1 MGRVLHLEGEYAA
14 ARAELERALALA
26 PDVPVDRAV
35 GVWIRGR
42 VLTNLAITTA
52 ALGDAS
58 SAHRALGEV
67 VAAPS
72 GDRMN
77 RTRALEHLGRLEESW
92 GDLEA
97 ALARYEEALA
107 TGEAALRED
116 APVPYNRAY
125 LVGALSRVG
134 LLRQRLGR
142 TAAAVEA
149 LDRALATARELGTR
163 QLVADVLLDR
173 GILARESGDL
183 HAALASHEEALAL
196 AAEARLEVALARA
209 LGELGWDRLA
219 GGDPAAALA
228 LFERALDSKAARE
241 SPEIAGALRSGIARA
256 RERLGETGP
265 AAEQDDLAVDAI
277 ESVRLG
283 TLSEARRLGFWRVRQ
298 GVFRSAIALR
308 HRLLVDSGGVRHAE
322 RALELAEQARSR
334 TLLDLVSRGVVPVG
348 SEDEGR
354 AWTVERLRAGLL
366 AGDVGVVAFA
376 LDEPRS
382 WAWVLTRDACAM
394 AALPGRGEVERA
406 ARAWRRRVASG
417 EPDDRAA
424 RAEASRLHGL
434 LLLLARGPARPPA
447 PPRDRRRRCPA
458 PRPVRG
464 PRGRGRPAAPGALR
478 GELRSLGL
486 GRGRAARAAL
496 GPRPAGARLLAYAEP
511 PSPALG
517 PLPLA
522 GREVEEIA
530 ALFPPGAADVRRGS
544 EATESWLKR
553 ARLAAYGALH
563 FATHGTYDD
572 RAPGRSALV
581 LAPGQGED
589 GRLQVREIAAL
600 ALRARLV
607 SLSACDTGLGEV
619 VTGEGVVGVARAFL
633 NAGADAVAMTL
644 WRIPDASTAELMR
657 RFYRHLRAG
666 RPAAEALRDAKLEL
680 RAGRAARRAPFHW
693 AGVVLTGD
701 ADSALPAF

>member
-196 AAEARLEVALARA
+196 AAEARLEVAARPRPRRAGLGPARRRRPGGRARALRAGPRLEGRPGVAGDRGRAALGDRAGPRAPRGDGPRRRAGRPGGGRDRVRAPGNALRGAPPGLLARA
-209 LGELGWDRLA
+209 P
-219 GGDPAAALA
+219 GGLP
-228 LFERALDSKAARE
+228 
-241 SPEIAGALRSGIARA
+241 
-256 RERLGETGP
+256 
-265 AAEQDDLAVDAI
+265 Q
-277 ESVRLG
+277 
-283 TLSEARRLGFWRVRQ
+283 
-298 GVFRSAIALR
+298 
-308 HRLLVDSGGVRHAE
+308 
-322 RALELAEQARSR
+322 
-334 TLLDLVSRGVVPVG
+334 
-348 SEDEGR
+348 
-354 AWTVERLRAGLL
+354 
-366 AGDVGVVAFA
+366 
-376 LDEPRS
+376 
-382 WAWVLTRDACAM
+382 RD
-394 AALPGRGEVERA
+394 
-406 ARAWRRRVASG
+406 
-417 EPDDRAA
+417 
-424 RAEASRLHGL
+424 
-434 LLLLARGPARPPA
+434 
-447 PPRDRRRRCPA
+447 
-458 PRPVRG
+458 
-464 PRGRGRPAAPGALR
+464 RPAAPAAGRLGERPPRGAGPRARRAGALEDPARPRQPGRRPGRLGGGRARLDGRAPAR
-478 GELRSLGL
+478 GAPGGR
-486 GRGRAARAAL
+486 RGRRRLRPRRAAVL
-496 GPRPAGARLLAYAEP
+496 GVGPDPRRLRDGRPAG
-511 PSPALG
+511 
-517 PLPLA
+517 
-522 GREVEEIA
+522 
-530 ALFPPGAADVRRGS
+530 PGGG
-544 EATESWLKR
+544 R
-553 ARLAAYGALH
+553 ARGAGLATSH
-563 FATHGTYDD
+563 
-572 RAPGRSALV
+572 RIGRSLRPGGTGRGV
-581 LAPGQGED
+581 SAP
-589 GRLQVREIAAL
+589 
-600 ALRARLV
+600 
-607 SLSACDTGLGEV
+607 
-619 VTGEGVVGVARAFL
+619 
-633 NAGADAVAMTL
+633 
-644 WRIPDASTAELMR
+644 
-657 RFYRHLRAG
+657 
-666 RPAAEALRDAKLEL
+666 
-680 RAGRAARRAPFHW
+680 RAAASPRSRPRSPPCA
-693 AGVVLTGD
+693 A
-701 ADSALPAF
+701 S